1 MYYNN
6 CRVQQTLY
14 LCIQLQLYVYV
25 YRTVLIEYTAFACTV
40 SRVVV
45 LVVVTRHGVPVEGG
59 GLKARQ
65 QAPSTQSLSTSRP
78 ARCGSSAPL
87 PRAIR

>member
-1 MYYNN
+1 MYYNQLSCTAN
-6 CRVQQTLY
+6 S
-14 LCIQLQLYVYV
+14 LCIQLQL